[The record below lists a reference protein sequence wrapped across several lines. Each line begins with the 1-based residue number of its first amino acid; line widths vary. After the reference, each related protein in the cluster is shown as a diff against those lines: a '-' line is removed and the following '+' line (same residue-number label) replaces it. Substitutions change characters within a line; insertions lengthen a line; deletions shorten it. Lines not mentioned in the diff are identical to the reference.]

1 MNTEQRVVTEQKIA
15 MTIRYGKTLYK
26 VIFRFAEK
34 GKATMNDKVLK
45 LIRTDI
51 VKVFFKFPEKYSV
64 KVLDPRAAWSSN
76 AAGCSSRAATA

>member
-1 MNTEQRVVTEQKIA
+1 MDKEKRDVSEQKAA

-45 LIRTDI
+45 LIRTDS
-51 VKVFFKFPEKYSV
+51 F
-64 KVLDPRAAWSSN
+64 
-76 AAGCSSRAATA
+76 AGTNIMH

>member
-1 MNTEQRVVTEQKIA
+1 MDKEKRDVSEQKAA

-45 LIRTDI
+45 LIRTDS
-51 VKVFFKFPEKYSV
+51 F
-64 KVLDPRAAWSSN
+64 
-76 AAGCSSRAATA
+76 AGTNIMQ

>member
-1 MNTEQRVVTEQKIA
+1 MHRECRKKVISMEAKQKGATEQRAA

-45 LIRTDI
+45 LIR
-51 VKVFFKFPEKYSV
+51 
-64 KVLDPRAAWSSN
+64 SN
-76 AAGCSSRAATA
+76 PLCEPTS